1 MKDDWAWVLIY
12 IPICL
17 YLNECKAGIV
27 NTLNFIYIPICLY
40 LNADVEPVAVLI
52 WNIYIPICLYLN
64 ALPVPLPSTAVEPDL
79 HSNMSLFKYNN
90 MMMPPDLSIIYIP
103 ICLYLN
109 VVPLVFWIVITGS
122 FTFQYVSI

>member
-40 LNADVEPVAVLI
+40 LNADVETVAVLI

-79 HSNMSLFKYNN
+79 HSNMSLFKCCSLGFLNSNN
-90 MMMPPDLSIIYIP
+90 WFIYIP

-109 VVPLVFWIVITGS
+109 WCLYYSIHFHNQ